1 MLGYHPPNQIIVLE
15 CIIYTDKHISEF
27 YEEMPEALP
36 MSISEFYEEM
46 PEALPMYISDSE
58 GVKRILRNN
67 ETICGYCFGDSAFE
81 THILI
86 ELCLEKNITPIFKPT
101 KTPVRIKT
109 SAKAMK
115 KIWNGNYS
123 RLYREIR
130 GTAEVLYGA
139 ITIYS
144 LIHSNSRLVE
154 NQYKDPLLV
163 ALRQNLFT
171 LLSLLS
177 FIAIVRKTQKKRKAY
192 KDFSFYTI

>member
-1 MLGYHPPNQIIVLE
+1 
-15 CIIYTDKHISEF
+15 
-27 YEEMPEALP
+27 
-36 MSISEFYEEM
+36 M

-109 SAKAMK
+109 SAKAK
-115 KIWNGNYS
+115 LRKIRNGNYS

-130 GTAEVLYGA
+130 GTAEVLYGD
-139 ITIYS
+139 TTRCG

-177 FIAIVRKTQKKRKAY
+177 FIAIVRKTLF
-192 KDFSFYTI
+192 FSSVENISGFRQNNQQGD